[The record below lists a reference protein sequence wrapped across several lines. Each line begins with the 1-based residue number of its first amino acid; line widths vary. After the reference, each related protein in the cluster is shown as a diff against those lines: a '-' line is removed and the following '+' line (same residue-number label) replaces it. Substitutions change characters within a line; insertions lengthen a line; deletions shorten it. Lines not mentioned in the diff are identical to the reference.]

1 MCNNDIDCQIKG
13 PVNTPFK
20 PGAKEK
26 TSNKCIFP
34 QPVMEREREKE
45 KDRGTEIIL
54 EREGKIL
61 MGRLYRRMK
70 QIICNEFEQPL
81 AVYSAYESPTLYSLI
96 NMIDLV
102 R

>member
-1 MCNNDIDCQIKG
+1 
-13 PVNTPFK
+13 
-20 PGAKEK
+20 
-26 TSNKCIFP
+26 
-34 QPVMEREREKE
+34 
-45 KDRGTEIIL
+45 
-54 EREGKIL
+54 

>member
-1 MCNNDIDCQIKG
+1 
-13 PVNTPFK
+13 
-20 PGAKEK
+20 
-26 TSNKCIFP
+26 
-34 QPVMEREREKE
+34 MEREREKE

-54 EREGKIL
+54 EREGEIL